1 VHETALDSRPAEK
14 RTRSPVRLSLPL
26 IVLTVALL
34 ASAACLV
41 FSLHRS
47 RPWVEAGLK
56 EMRVDPEF
64 VEGKMRGDPRLGA
77 MVSLR
82 ELRDG
87 RARPRPVDTRAQHL
101 AVLFVAGPKLTKCP
115 MCGVADFI
123 GKFDELARAHPDL
136 AIYVIWAGQA
146 DLKGSV
152 FDPTAYSRNLHFGVD
167 PQLALAKNFNAFFF
181 PRGYLLSGK
190 GELRYAAPFGVE
202 AKDVV
207 AAMRALLPKAAPAHG
222 KERT

>member
-1 VHETALDSRPAEK
+1 MHETALDSRSVGK
-14 RTRSPVRLSLPL
+14 RRRSPVRVSRQLV
-26 IVLTVALL
+26 VLAVAVL
-34 ASAACLV
+34 ASVACLV
-41 FSLHRS
+41 FALHRA

-56 EMRVDPEF
+56 EVRPDPEF
-64 VEGKMRGDPRLGA
+64 VEGKMRGDLRLGA
-77 MVSLR
+77 VVSLR

-87 RARPRPVDTRAQHL
+87 RARPLAVDTRAQHL
-101 AVLFVAGPKLTKCP
+101 AVLFVAGPKLAKCP
-115 MCGVADFI
+115 TCGVADFI
-123 GKFDELARAHPDL
+123 EKFDELARTHPHL

-152 FDPTAYSRNLHFGVD
+152 FDSTAYSHNLHFGVD
-167 PQLALAKNFNAFFF
+167 PQLALAKSFNAFFF

-190 GELRYAAPFGVE
+190 GELRYTAPFGVE

-207 AAMRALLPKAAPAHG
+207 AAIRALLPEAAPTPG